1 MESAGPK
8 SAKYINALL
17 IAATGISILF
27 GIFSFLGY
35 FLVRRNNHK
44 QAGLDSADEEP
55 ELPPAVQGL
64 DSADEEPEL
73 PPAVQGLDSADEEPE
88 LPPAVQ
94 GLDSADEEPELP
106 PAVQGLDSADEEP
119 ELPPAVQR
127 LDSADEE
134 PELPPAVQD
143 LIRKLDNKTEP
154 LRWLPTLAYPQFQ
167 DFFPQRALLSTITG
181 WQSQVR
187 LRVLEAIGR
196 CNTLQYLDVQDIF
209 SGDISRLTANEWK
222 VLLRGFSC
230 STHLRVIRVE
240 RLTWTSLAE
249 VESLCLQLGGIL
261 RTSSVT
267 DMTIGNCRLSDRC
280 FLNLASR
287 LGGDYQS
294 KLKTLELC
302 NAWKDSSAMKH
313 MADMIKSATRLETLE
328 IGGSWERMYDMDE
341 EAARIL
347 SQALIQSSSLRKLVL
362 REVKGEASAFLL
374 KAFSK
379 KALDGDGGNQAIQC
393 LHLISVFG
401 LGDSLR
407 ELLSSNS
414 YLEEVTLAAI
424 DMRPEEWSRLGQAIR
439 ETATAKSIRVTHFMR
454 QKDDLKGVEELVCA
468 ASSDDKDPKVELIIT
483 FYDYDAL
490 ISALN
495 FVGEVLRGE
504 IRSLESLILYFN
516 CSCPPGSNENR
527 MPSIVPMDENLRDTT
542 VLKRLKLFFKKKDTL
557 KGVWKYLLVCL
568 RNNTS
573 LTQLDLSDSELDDE
587 AFRDLMGLLQKNLT
601 LRAIEVSGTSWQTDG
616 KAALIQQA
624 LEQNRK
630 RAEYMAVFREA
641 RLAFGDA
648 KVGRLFLCGSPRAG
662 KTQLRQ
668 TLMRIVQVKLKD
680 KVARLFRTTGIEVE
694 FLQNNEKRQISI
706 WDLAGQEIFRTLQN
720 VLFPPTSSF
729 CVFLFVYSPFCDKT
743 SSIKPAS
750 CLQIELEEWLSFITS
765 CTRVTGDNLPQVLV
779 VISHKDKMQSIP
791 LTWAQPI
798 VENLSKQFANFVDV
812 HPIQERFHINARK
825 KKQVVPLK
833 NHIFQIFEKLLSERS
848 PQVPKLCFQLSF
860 DLVTNTKNHSSC
872 PLWTSQQFHEF
883 CTPRLRK
890 LIPSSPP
897 LFVERIISS
906 IKSYLNDVGS
916 IVHIPNLD
924 YIIVNPNWL
933 TNTLLGEL
941 IAFGQNFQAQD
952 SESSDRWSSYTS
964 KDGFVS
970 ESVFARLIEEFL
982 EKQPHEQRSVDREV
996 LENILINLDLCFKLE
1011 DTSQYFIPSF
1021 IPEHASMEEESA
1033 VQSMAWK
1040 TWNETSEFAGMR
1052 IQCQDA
1058 RTMSMTTAFF
1068 PCFQM
1073 FMRRKLISE
1082 MGFSKETVTC
1092 SRYSLHLFLD
1102 GHEIYVEQDKSH
1114 KYVDVLM
1121 LCSSH
1126 QPRERATKY
1135 VTKHIVQELISF
1147 CASSKGCP
1155 GVALVLG
1162 VIQTHCVE
1170 MLIPS
1175 NLRRA
1180 ILIEELKSD
1189 FIRSIN
1195 DKLGEISLIMLHLNM
1210 INDWKKEELLNYKH
1224 CWPSIGRDIGRR
1236 SERARDLLWESD
1248 VEAVVNEI
1256 LQNRIQQLESLQEGL
1271 ITVDYDLAECYF
1283 EGENMIS
1290 CSNAPQMKD
1299 LEPLSSRCLRRSNT
1313 SEENR
1318 SILKRLNFEYEPLRR
1333 HFMSTLQGVDMKIQ
1347 HILSV
1352 QQELHSTLS
1361 LFMFKVDRIIGYPQA
1376 FQQARTPKRPY
1387 VTDDVGILYKLS
1399 AGLHVGRIVR
1409 LHLMCES
1416 VTGFHTVEDQ
1426 EGLKIRLDL
1435 EKWGWIQKTIEISY
1449 KVIYYAAKARL
1460 NGTLGIVQAI
1470 PALADLESDIVKLDG
1485 ISREDRKAVLKGGES
1500 KELNEAWLRIQQILA
1515 PELQN
1520 SYSYCKIFKLYQV
1533 KYVSLEKGGHAW
1545 VCEECMNK
1553 GLRSGSLT

>member
-1 MESAGPK
+1 MESAGA
-8 SAKYINALL
+8 SIVRDAAEL
-17 IAATGISILF
+17 ATG
-27 GIFSFLGY
+27 GM
-35 FLVRRNNHK
+35 
-44 QAGLDSADEEP
+44 DSADEELK
-55 ELPPAVQGL
+55 LP
-64 DSADEEPEL
+64 S
-73 PPAVQGLDSADEEPE
+73 
-88 LPPAVQ
+88 
-94 GLDSADEEPELP
+94 
-106 PAVQGLDSADEEP
+106 
-119 ELPPAVQR
+119 
-127 LDSADEE
+127 
-134 PELPPAVQD
+134 AVQD

-187 LRVLEAIGR
+187 LRVLEAIGS

-209 SGDISRLTANEWK
+209 SGDISRLTANEWE

-267 DMTIGNCRLSDRC
+267 DMRIGDCRLSDRC

-287 LGGDYQS
+287 LGGNYQS

-362 REVKGEASAFLL
+362 REVKGAASAFLL

-439 ETATAKSIRVTHFMR
+439 ENATAKSIRVTHFMR

-557 KGVWKYLLVCL
+557 KKVWKYLLVCL

-648 KVGRLFLCGSPRAG
+648 KVGRLFLCGSPLAG

-668 TLMRIVQVKLKD
+668 TLMRIVQGKSWLGD

-729 CVFLFVYSPFCDKT
+729 CVFLFVYSPFCKKT
-743 SSIKPAS
+743 RSSKPS
-750 CLQIELEEWLSFITS
+750 ENLQIELEEWLSFITS

-779 VISHKDKMQSIP
+779 VISHKDKIESNP

-848 PQVPKLCFQLSF
+848 PQVPKLCFQLSS

-897 LFVERIISS
+897 LFVERIINS

-982 EKQPHEQRSVDREV
+982 EKQSHGQRSVDREV

-1033 VQSMAWK
+1033 VQSMAW
-1040 TWNETSEFAGMR
+1040 ETSNKTSKFAGMR

-1058 RTMSMTTAFF
+1058 RTMSLTTAFF

-1126 QPRERATKY
+1126 QPRERAIKY
-1135 VTKHIVQELISF
+1135 VMKHIVQELISF

-1162 VIQTHCVE
+1162 VIQKRCVE
-1170 MLIPS
+1170 MLIPIH
-1175 NLRRA
+1175 LRGA
-1180 ILIEELKSD
+1180 ILIKDLKSN
-1189 FIRSIN
+1189 FIRAIN
-1195 DKLGEISLIMLHLNM
+1195 DKLEDNPSDRFHLV
-1210 INDWKKEELLNYKH
+1210 KEEELFNYEH
-1224 CWPSIGRDIGRR
+1224 PWPRIQGHITEVTQ
-1236 SERARDLLWESD
+1236 ERARELLWESD
-1248 VEAVVNEI
+1248 VEEIVNET
-1256 LQNRIQQLESLQEGL
+1256 IQKQMQPLESFHRDHSQKLRSLQQGVNEVNKDL
-1271 ITVDYDLAECYF
+1271 IHFYP
-1283 EGENMIS
+1283 ENEKMVT
-1290 CSNAPQMKD
+1290 MKD
-1299 LEPLSSRCLRRSNT
+1299 CNRLSSSGAST
-1313 SEENR
+1313 SEFCE
-1318 SILKRLNFEYEPLRR
+1318 IR
-1333 HFMSTLQGVDMKIQ
+1333 HALDEIQ
-1347 HILSV
+1347 HALGRIERKVDGFDERLRLGLQRLETKMEQILSV
-1352 QQELHSTLS
+1352 QQQLQSTLS
-1361 LFMFKVDRIIGYPQA
+1361 DFVSKVDRIIGYTQS
-1376 FQQARTPKRPY
+1376 FQQTRTPKRPY
-1387 VTDDVGILYKLS
+1387 IMDDVNIFYRMNALM
-1399 AGLHVGRIVR
+1399 HVGGTVR

-1416 VTGFHTVEDQ
+1416 ATRVHMVKDQ
-1426 EGLKIRLDL
+1426 EGLKICVDL
-1435 EKWGWIQKTIEISY
+1435 NNHAWISKTIEISL
-1449 KVIYYAAKARL
+1449 KVMYYAVKAGL
-1460 NGTLGIVQAI
+1460 DVTFGLGQAI
-1470 PALADLESDIVKLDG
+1470 PDWADLKSDIVRLDS
-1485 ISREDRKAVLKGGES
+1485 ISNSDRRAVVKAGES
-1500 KELNEAWLRIQQILA
+1500 EELTQAWLRIQKILGDINYA
-1515 PELQN
+1515 
-1520 SYSYCKIFKLYQV
+1520 KIFKLYQV
-1533 KYVSLEKGGHAW
+1533 KYEGVESGGHAW
-1545 VCEECMNK
+1545 VCEECMK
-1553 GLRSGSLT
+1553 EGIELGFCREIEDVRMS

>member
-1 MESAGPK
+1 MESAGASIVRDP
-8 SAKYINALL
+8 AEL
-17 IAATGISILF
+17 ATG
-27 GIFSFLGY
+27 GM
-35 FLVRRNNHK
+35 
-44 QAGLDSADEEP
+44 DSADEELK
-55 ELPPAVQGL
+55 LP
-64 DSADEEPEL
+64 S
-73 PPAVQGLDSADEEPE
+73 
-88 LPPAVQ
+88 
-94 GLDSADEEPELP
+94 
-106 PAVQGLDSADEEP
+106 
-119 ELPPAVQR
+119 
-127 LDSADEE
+127 
-134 PELPPAVQD
+134 AVQD

-154 LRWLPTLAYPQFQ
+154 LRWLPTLTYPQFQ

-187 LRVLEAIGR
+187 LRVLEAIGS

-209 SGDISRLTANEWK
+209 SGDISRLKANEWE

-249 VESLCLQLGGIL
+249 LESLCLQLGGIL

-267 DMTIGNCRLSDRC
+267 DMRIGDCRLSDRC

-287 LGGDYQS
+287 LGGNYQS

-362 REVKGEASAFLL
+362 REVKGEASTFLL

-439 ETATAKSIRVTHFMR
+439 ENATAKSIRVTHFMR

-668 TLMRIVQVKLKD
+668 TLMRIVQGKSWLGN

-694 FLQNNEKRQISI
+694 FLQNNEERQISI

-729 CVFLFVYSPFCDKT
+729 CIFLFVFSPFCHKT
-743 SSIKPAS
+743 SLIKPAS

-848 PQVPKLCFQLSF
+848 PQVPKLCFQLSS

-982 EKQPHEQRSVDREV
+982 EKQPHGQRSVDRKV

-1040 TWNETSEFAGMR
+1040 TWNETSKFAGMR

-1058 RTMSMTTAFF
+1058 RTMSLTAAFF

-1135 VTKHIVQELISF
+1135 VMKHIIQELISF

-1155 GVALVLG
+1155 GVALVLH
-1162 VIQTHCVE
+1162 VIQTRCVK

-1175 NLRRA
+1175 NLRGA
-1180 ILIEELKSD
+1180 ISIEELKANY
-1189 FIRSIN
+1189 IRRIN
-1195 DKLGEISLIMLHLNM
+1195 EKLEEMSLERM
-1210 INDWKKEELLNYKH
+1210 EEQELLHYEH
-1224 CWPSIGRDIGRR
+1224 CWRPIKGHFSWDN
-1236 SERARDLLWESD
+1236 ERARDLLWESD
-1248 VEAVVNEI
+1248 VEAVVDEI
-1256 LQNRIQQLESLQEGL
+1256 LQNGIQQLESLQEGL
-1271 ITVDYDLAECYF
+1271 ITVNYDLAECYA

-1290 CSNAPQMKD
+1290 GSNAPKMKD
-1299 LEPLSSRCLRRSNT
+1299 LKPLSFIH
-1313 SEENR
+1313 
-1318 SILKRLNFEYEPLRR
+1318 SIVQGVDMKIQHILSVQQE
-1333 HFMSTLQGVDMKIQ
+1333 LQGVDMKIQ

-1361 LFMFKVDRIIGYPQA
+1361 DFMFKVDRIIGYRQA
-1376 FQQARTPKRPY
+1376 FQQVKTPKRPY

-1449 KVIYYAAKARL
+1449 KVIYYAAKAGL
-1460 NGTLGIVQAI
+1460 DGTLGIVQAI
-1470 PALADLESDIVKLDG
+1470 PAWADLESDIVKLDG

-1515 PELQN
+1515 LELQKR
-1520 SYSYCKIFKLYQV
+1520 YSKIFKLYQV
-1533 KYVSLEKGGHAW
+1533 KYVSLKKGGHAW

-1553 GLRSGSLT
+1553 GLCSRSLIC

>member
-1 MESAGPK
+1 MESAGASIVRDPDE
-8 SAKYINALL
+8 L
-17 IAATGISILF
+17 ATDGM
-27 GIFSFLGY
+27 
-35 FLVRRNNHK
+35 
-44 QAGLDSADEEP
+44 DSADEELK
-55 ELPPAVQGL
+55 LP
-64 DSADEEPEL
+64 S
-73 PPAVQGLDSADEEPE
+73 
-88 LPPAVQ
+88 
-94 GLDSADEEPELP
+94 
-106 PAVQGLDSADEEP
+106 
-119 ELPPAVQR
+119 
-127 LDSADEE
+127 
-134 PELPPAVQD
+134 AVQD

-154 LRWLPTLAYPQFQ
+154 LRWLPTLTYPQFQ

-187 LRVLEAIGR
+187 LRVLEAIGS

-209 SGDISRLTANEWK
+209 SGDISRLTANEWE

-230 STHLRVIRVE
+230 SSHLRVIRVE

-249 VESLCLQLGGIL
+249 LESLCLQLGGIL

-267 DMTIGNCRLSDRC
+267 DMRIGDCRLSDRC

-287 LGGDYQS
+287 LGGNYQS

-341 EAARIL
+341 EDARIL

-407 ELLSSNS
+407 ELLSSNP

-439 ETATAKSIRVTHFMR
+439 ENATAKSIRVTHFMR

-542 VLKRLKLFFKKKDTL
+542 VLKRLKLFIQRKDTL

-648 KVGRLFLCGSPRAG
+648 KAGRLFLCGSPLAG

-668 TLMRIVQVKLKD
+668 TLMRIVQGKSWLGD

-729 CVFLFVYSPFCDKT
+729 CVFLFVYSPFCQKT
-743 SSIKPAS
+743 PSSKS
-750 CLQIELEEWLSFITS
+750 SENLQIELEEWLSFITS

-779 VISHKDKMQSIP
+779 VISHKDKIESNP

-798 VENLSKQFANFVDV
+798 VENLSKKFAEFVDV
-812 HPIQERFHINARK
+812 QPIQEHFHINARK

-833 NHIFQIFEKLLSERS
+833 NHIFQIFEKLLSERY
-848 PQVPKLCFQLSF
+848 PQVPKVCFQLSS

-883 CTPRLRK
+883 CTSRLRK
-890 LIPSSPP
+890 LIPSSSP
-897 LFVERIISS
+897 LFVDHSSIISS

-982 EKQPHEQRSVDREV
+982 EKQPHGQRSVDREV

-1033 VQSMAWK
+1033 VQSMAWE
-1040 TWNETSEFAGMR
+1040 TWNETSKFAGMR
-1052 IQCQDA
+1052 IECQDA
-1058 RTMSMTTAFF
+1058 RTMSLTAAFF

-1082 MGFSKETVTC
+1082 MGVSKETVTC
-1092 SRYSLHLFLD
+1092 SRHSMHIFLD

-1126 QPRERATKY
+1126 QPREMATKY
-1135 VTKHIVQELISF
+1135 VMKHIVQELISF

-1175 NLRRA
+1175 DLRGA
-1180 ILIEELKSD
+1180 ILMEELKSEY
-1189 FIRSIN
+1189 ICSIN
-1195 DKLGEISLIMLHLNM
+1195 DKLEDIPLDRLHVGSF
-1210 INDWKKEELLNYKH
+1210 EELFDYEH
-1224 CWPSIGRDIGRR
+1224 FWPLIEGYLGKEG
-1236 SERARDLLWESD
+1236 ERARDLLQKSD
-1248 VEAVVNEI
+1248 VKA
-1256 LQNRIQQLESLQEGL
+1256 
-1271 ITVDYDLAECYF
+1271 
-1283 EGENMIS
+1283 
-1290 CSNAPQMKD
+1290 
-1299 LEPLSSRCLRRSNT
+1299 
-1313 SEENR
+1313 
-1318 SILKRLNFEYEPLRR
+1318 
-1333 HFMSTLQGVDMKIQ
+1333 
-1347 HILSV
+1347 
-1352 QQELHSTLS
+1352 
-1361 LFMFKVDRIIGYPQA
+1361 
-1376 FQQARTPKRPY
+1376 
-1387 VTDDVGILYKLS
+1387 
-1399 AGLHVGRIVR
+1399 IV
-1409 LHLMCES
+1409 
-1416 VTGFHTVEDQ
+1416 
-1426 EGLKIRLDL
+1426 KAIR
-1435 EKWGWIQKTIEISY
+1435 KTIEIKY
-1449 KVIYYAAKARL
+1449 KIMYYAAKAGL
-1460 NGTLGIVQAI
+1460 DGILGIGQAI
-1470 PALADLESDIVKLDG
+1470 PEWGDLTFDIHKIDG
-1485 ISREDRKAVLKGGES
+1485 ISDRDRRAVLKGGES
-1500 KELNEAWLRIQQILA
+1500 KELNEA
-1515 PELQN
+1515 
-1520 SYSYCKIFKLYQV
+1520 
-1533 KYVSLEKGGHAW
+1533 
-1545 VCEECMNK
+1545 
-1553 GLRSGSLT
+1553 

>member
-1 MESAGPK
+1 MESAGA
-8 SAKYINALL
+8 SIVRDAAEL
-17 IAATGISILF
+17 ATG
-27 GIFSFLGY
+27 GM
-35 FLVRRNNHK
+35 
-44 QAGLDSADEEP
+44 DSADEEL
-55 ELPPAVQGL
+55 ELP
-64 DSADEEPEL
+64 S
-73 PPAVQGLDSADEEPE
+73 
-88 LPPAVQ
+88 
-94 GLDSADEEPELP
+94 
-106 PAVQGLDSADEEP
+106 
-119 ELPPAVQR
+119 
-127 LDSADEE
+127 
-134 PELPPAVQD
+134 AVQD

-187 LRVLEAIGR
+187 LRVLEAIGS

-209 SGDISRLTANEWK
+209 SGDISRLTANEWE

-267 DMTIGNCRLSDRC
+267 DMRIGDCRLSDRC

-287 LGGDYQS
+287 LGGNYQS

-439 ETATAKSIRVTHFMR
+439 ENATAKSIRVTHFMR

-641 RLAFGDA
+641 RLAFRDA
-648 KVGRLFLCGSPRAG
+648 KAGRLFLCGSPLAG

-668 TLMRIVQVKLKD
+668 TLMRIVQGKSWLGD

-694 FLQNNEKRQISI
+694 FLQKNEERQISI

-729 CVFLFVYSPFCDKT
+729 CIFLFVFSPFCHKT

-848 PQVPKLCFQLSF
+848 PKVPKLCFQLSS

-982 EKQPHEQRSVDREV
+982 EKQPHGQRSVDREV

-1058 RTMSMTTAFF
+1058 RTMSLTTAFF

-1175 NLRRA
+1175 NLRGA

-1195 DKLGEISLIMLHLNM
+1195 DKLGEISFYKLHLNM
-1210 INDWKKEELLNYKH
+1210 LEKEELLDYEH

-1248 VEAVVNEI
+1248 VEAVVDEI

-1299 LEPLSSRCLRRSNT
+1299 LELLSSRCLSRSSR

-1318 SILKRLNFEYEPLRR
+1318 STQLILDRLNFEYEPLKGEVQGLHRKVDNIDER
-1333 HFMSTLQGVDMKIQ
+1333 LSKVHSILQRVDMKIQ

-1352 QQELHSTLS
+1352 HQELHSMLS
-1361 LFMFKVDRIIGYPQA
+1361 PFMSKVERIIGYSQA
-1376 FQQARTPKRPY
+1376 FQLGEVPGRPY
-1387 VTDDVGILYKLS
+1387 VTDDVGVFYRLNAK
-1399 AGLHVGRIVR
+1399 LHVGTTVR
-1409 LHLMCES
+1409 LHCMCES
-1416 VTGFHTVEDQ
+1416 VTGFHPVSDQ
-1426 EGLKIRLDL
+1426 EGLRLRLDS
-1435 EKWGWIQKTIEISY
+1435 ENVEWIQKTIEISY
-1449 KVIYYAAKARL
+1449 KVIYYGAKAAL
-1460 NGTLGIVQAI
+1460 PKFLSWGAGI
-1470 PALADLESDIVKLDG
+1470 PAWEDLESDIVKLVG
-1485 ISREDRKAVLKGGES
+1485 ISSEDHRAILTGGES
-1500 KELNEAWLRIQQILA
+1500 KELQEAWLRIQQTLA
-1515 PELQN
+1515 PQLQRF
-1520 SYSYCKIFKLYQV
+1520 YSVIFKLYQV
-1533 KYVSLEKGGHAW
+1533 KYWSLGKGGHKW
-1545 VCEECMNK
+1545 VCEKCMNK
-1553 GLRSGSLT
+1553 GLRCGILTC